1 MEIKYYRNEIKV
13 IKLLQMQIDK
23 QISLSKNHYHENCS

>member
-1 MEIKYYRNEIKV
+1 MEIKDYRKEIKV

-23 QISLSKNHYHENCS
+23 QISLSKNHLSKNH